1 MDQQQ
6 LSKDILKLVGGE
18 ENIDQVTHCMTRL
31 RFNLNDNSKAD
42 KKTLQNT
49 PGVMGVMINGGQ
61 FQVIIGNDVPK
72 VYNALVG
79 NMSKSPDAGTN
90 ASTET
95 KTKKNPLSAL
105 FDFISGVFTPILP
118 AITGAGMIKGI
129 VALLVTLGWMSETSS
144 TYQILSAIGDGAFY
158 FLPIILGISTAR
170 KLGSN
175 MYIGA
180 AIGASVLHPT
190 ITTLL
195 GTGES
200 ITFAGLPVVAATY
213 SSSVIPILIAVWL
226 ASYVE
231 KAVDKVTHASLK
243 LIVVPTVTLLV
254 IVPVTLIAVGP
265 LGVIIGNGL
274 TDGFSWLFDNTGL
287 FAGLIIGGAFSL
299 LIITGMHYALVP
311 IMIGSI
317 ATLGYDYLIPM
328 MMVANFAQA
337 GSALGVSLKSKNKQ
351 TKSLAMSTSV
361 TAFMGI
367 TEPAMY
373 GVNMKYK
380 KPFIAALIG
389 AGIGGAFMSLFHTK
403 AYVVGGLAGVSGIPM
418 ILGETF
424 VYAVIG
430 LVIGSAVAAVLTYI
444 LGFEEETVADT
455 PEANQVNTVEG
466 EAVNTQTAVN
476 VQAAATKETDAT
488 SSITTIGEEANG
500 EDQEVYSPITGEVKP
515 LSAVNDPAFSEE
527 IMGQGFAIQP
537 SEGRVVAPINGT
549 VFSLSKS
556 GHAIGLVSD
565 SGAEMLIHIG
575 IDTVKL
581 KGQFFSPKVQAGAR
595 VSVGDL
601 LMEFDREEIEKAGYE
616 TITPVIVTNM
626 HQYGAIQS
634 AGKTNV
640 RETELIYTAKAL

>member
-1 MDQQQ
+1 MDKQQ

-61 FQVIIGNDVPK
+61 FQVIIGNEVPK

-90 ASTET
+90 ASSET

-403 AYVVGGLAGVSGIPM
+403 AYVVGGLAGLSGIPM

-430 LVIGSAVAAVLTYI
+430 LLIGSAAAAVLTYI
-444 LGFEEETVADT
+444 LGFDEEIAVET
-455 PEANQVNTVEG
+455 PEAKE
-466 EAVNTQTAVN
+466 VNTQGANASQTSVTADEG
-476 VQAAATKETDAT
+476 AAA
-488 SSITTIGEEANG
+488 SVSVNEEEVKA

-537 SEGRVVAPINGT
+537 SEGRVVSPINGT

-640 RETELIYTAKAL
+640 RETELIYTAKALK

>member
-6 LSKDILKLVGGE
+6 LSKEILKLVGGE
-18 ENIDQVTHCMTRL
+18 NNIDQVTHCMTRL
-31 RFNLNDNSKAD
+31 RFNLNDNNKAD
-42 KKTLQNT
+42 KKALQNT
-49 PGVMGVMINGGQ
+49 PGVMGVMVNGGQ
-61 FQVIIGNDVPK
+61 FQVIIGNEVPK

-79 NMSKSPDAGTN
+79 NMSKSPDAG
-90 ASTET
+90 AAESAVD
-95 KTKKNPLSAL
+95 KKKKNPLSAL

-129 VALLVTLGWMSETSS
+129 IALMVTLGWMTDTSS

-158 FLPIILGISTAR
+158 FLPIILAISTAR

-180 AIGASVLHPT
+180 AIGASLLHPT
-190 ITTLL
+190 ITALL
-195 GTGES
+195 ATGES
-200 ITFAGLPVVAATY
+200 ITFANLPVIAATY

-231 KAVDKVTHASLK
+231 KAIDKITHASLK

-265 LGVIIGNGL
+265 LGVILGDGL
-274 TDGFSWLFDNTGL
+274 TGGFSWLFDNAGL
-287 FAGLIIGGAFSL
+287 FAGLIVGGTFSL

-311 IMIGSI
+311 IMIASI

-351 TKSLAMSTSV
+351 TKSLAMSTSI

-373 GVNMKYK
+373 GVNMRFK
-380 KPFIAALIG
+380 KPFLAALIG
-389 AGIGGAFMSLFHTK
+389 AGVGGAFMSLFHTK
-403 AYVVGGLAGVSGIPM
+403 AYVIGGLAGLAGIPM
-418 ILGETF
+418 VLGATV
-424 VYAVIG
+424 VYAIIG
-430 LVIGSAVAAVLTYI
+430 FIIAIVVSAALTYI
-444 LGFEEETVADT
+444 LGFEEGSSAAEPSQNQQTSNDQEADT
-455 PEANQVNTVEG
+455 SAQ
-466 EAVNTQTAVN
+466 AVLL
-476 VQAAATKETDAT
+476 ED
-488 SSITTIGEEANG
+488 TTIEEG
-500 EDQEVYSPITGEVKP
+500 TPQDQEVFSPITGVVKP

-537 SEGRVVAPINGT
+537 AEGRVVSPINGT

-565 SGAEMLIHIG
+565 NGAEMLIHIG

-581 KGQFFSPKVQAGAR
+581 KGQFFSPKVQAGTK

-601 LMEFDREEIEKAGYE
+601 LMEFDHVEIEKAGYE
-616 TITPVIVTNM
+616 TITPVIITNM
-626 HQYGAIQS
+626 YQYKSIES

-640 RETELIYTAKAL
+640 NESELIYTARA